1 MLKSKN
7 RIFILVLMP
16 IVLSCLSSCA
26 TTNYNLCPQ
35 YPVAGEKV
43 ASELEQIPAQNLEA
57 TWEWLGRINK
67 LRQELEICHYPS

>member
-35 YPVAGEKV
+35 YPIAGEKV
-43 ASELEQIPAQNLEA
+43 ATELEKLPAKDLEA

>member
-7 RIFILVLMP
+7 QIFTLVRMLA
-16 IVLSCLSSCA
+16 VLSCLSSCA

-35 YPVAGEKV
+35 YPIAGEKV
-43 ASELEQIPAQNLEA
+43 ATELEKLPAQDMEA

-67 LRQELEICHYPS
+67 LRQELEICHNAF

>member
-1 MLKSKN
+1 MLKSKSLQ
-7 RIFILVLMP
+7 FILVLMP

-35 YPVAGEKV
+35 YPIAGEKV

>member
-26 TTNYNLCPQ
+26 ATNYNLCPQ

-67 LRQELEICHYPS
+67 LRQELEICRYSS